1 MVPFSTILTHPGS
14 AHKDEFLACCVLL
27 ATTPCPILRREPTD
41 ADLADPAIAVV
52 DVGHRH
58 EPALN
63 NFDHHQLPADA
74 APTCALS
81 LVLQHLG
88 LYADARA
95 FCEWL
100 EPAEWFDCRGPNV
113 TAQWLGVE
121 RDIVGKMQSPIDGT
135 LLRRFAAA
143 KQLSA
148 GDPLW
153 QIMHFVGTD
162 LLDYVRNLRTRL
174 TFIAQH
180 AQVWTLH
187 ELSAVSDQP
196 SATRELNPQ
205 VSGFPASVSRSE
217 NRGQTPG
224 GQQAA
229 TARSQVSSAVPAVVF
244 LPRTEP
250 LPEDPSAGLDRYV
263 QEQGLDDRVVAVI
276 APDRRSTGYGLSR
289 HRDHPRLDFT
299 RIKAEPDVHFTHQRG
314 FVAKT
319 SATDLQRLRQLL
331 MLAAG

>member
-1 MVPFSTILTHPGS
+1 MLGWERMTPFSTILTHPGS

-27 ATTPCPILRREPTD
+27 AAAPAPILRREPTD
-41 ADLADPAIAVV
+41 ADLADPGIAVV

-88 LYADARA
+88 LYTDARA

-100 EPAEWFDCRGPNV
+100 EPAEWFDCRGANT
-113 TAQWLGVE
+113 TARWLGVE

-143 KQLSA
+143 KQLSP

-162 LLDYVRNLRTRL
+162 LLDYVRNLRSRL
-174 TFIAQH
+174 TFIGQH
-180 AQVWTLH
+180 A
-187 ELSAVSDQP
+187 ELWSLDGLAISP
-196 SATRELNPQ
+196 
-205 VSGFPASVSRSE
+205 E
-217 NRGQTPG
+217 N
-224 GQQAA
+224 
-229 TARSQVSSAVPAVVF
+229 SQVPAVVF
-244 LPRTEP
+244 LPRTDP

-263 QEQGLDDRVVAVI
+263 TEQGLDERVVAVI
-276 APDRRSTGYGLSR
+276 APDRRGGGYGLSR

-299 RIKAEPDVHFTHQRG
+299 RITAEPDVHFAHLRG

-319 SATDLQRLRQLL
+319 SATAPQRLRQLL
-331 MLAAG
+331 LLAAV

>member
-1 MVPFSTILTHPGS
+1 MTPFTTILTHPGS

-27 ATTPCPILRREPTD
+27 ATAPCPILRREPVE

-95 FCEWL
+95 FCDWL

-113 TAQWLGVE
+113 TAKWLGVE

-143 KQLSA
+143 KQLSS

-162 LLDYVRNLRTRL
+162 LLDYVRNLRARL
-174 TFIAQH
+174 TFIGRH
-180 AQVWTLH
+180 AQIWTLDG
-187 ELSAVSDQP
+187 L
-196 SATRELNPQ
+196 TLT
-205 VSGFPASVSRSE
+205 SE
-217 NRGQTPG
+217 NS
-224 GQQAA
+224 QA
-229 TARSQVSSAVPAVVF
+229 PAVVF

-263 QEQGLDDRVVAVI
+263 QEQGLDDSVVAVI

-319 SATDLQRLRQLL
+319 SATDPQRLRQLL
-331 MLAAG
+331 MLAAVSD

>member
-1 MVPFSTILTHPGS
+1 MTPFTTILTHPGS

-27 ATTPCPILRREPTD
+27 ATAPGPILRREPTE
-41 ADLADPAIAVV
+41 ADLADPATAVV

-88 LYADARA
+88 LYTDARA
-95 FCEWL
+95 FCDWL

-148 GDPLW
+148 GDPVW
-153 QIMHFVGTD
+153 EIMRLVGTD
-162 LLDYVRNLRTRL
+162 LLDYLRTLRARL
-174 TFIAQH
+174 TFLAQH
-180 AQVWTLH
+180 AQLWSLDAPLSGA
-187 ELSAVSDQP
+187 EPSAVNSLQASDLKPQT
-196 SATRELNPQ
+196 SGISPQ
-205 VSGFPASVSRSE
+205 VSAS
-217 NRGQTPG
+217 
-224 GQQAA
+224 AHL
-229 TARSQVSSAVPAVVF
+229 VVF
-244 LPRTEP
+244 LPRTDP
-250 LPEDPSAGLDRYV
+250 LPEDPSAGLDRHV
-263 QEQGLDDRVVAVI
+263 LEQGLDGRVVALI
-276 APDRRSTGYGLSR
+276 APDRRGGGYGLSK

-299 RIKAEPDVHFTHQRG
+299 RIKAEPDVHFAHARG
-314 FVAKT
+314 FIAKT
-319 SATDLQRLRQLL
+319 SATDPQRLRQLL
-331 MLAAG
+331 LLAAG

>member
-1 MVPFSTILTHPGS
+1 MSPFSTILTHPGS

-27 ATTPCPILRREPTD
+27 ASSPAPILRREPTE
-41 ADLADPAIAVV
+41 ADLADPAIAVI

-63 NFDHHQLPADA
+63 NFDHHQLPDDA

-88 LYADARA
+88 LYADAKA

-100 EPAEWFDCRGPNV
+100 EPAEWFDCRGPNT
-113 TAQWLGVE
+113 TAKWLGIDRE
-121 RDIVGKMQSPIDGT
+121 IVFKLYSPIDGT

-143 KQLSA
+143 KQHSP
-148 GDPLW
+148 GEPLW
-153 QIMHFVGTD
+153 EMMRLVGTD
-162 LLDYVRNLRTRL
+162 LLDYIRTLRARL
-174 TFIAQH
+174 TFISQH
-180 AQVWTLH
+180 AQLWSLD
-187 ELSAVSDQP
+187 ELAPGD
-196 SATRELNPQ
+196 TPQ
-205 VSGFPASVSRSE
+205 VSGLSASVSRSE

-229 TARSQVSSAVPAVVF
+229 TARSQVSAPAPMVIF
-244 LPRTEP
+244 LPRTDP
-250 LPEDPSAGLDRYV
+250 LPDDPSAGLDRYV
-263 QEQGLDDRVVAVI
+263 EEQGLNDRVVATI
-276 APDRRSTGYGLSR
+276 SPDRRGGGYGLSR

-299 RIKAEPDVHFTHQRG
+299 RIKTEPDVHFAHLRG

-319 SATDLQRLRQLL
+319 SATDPQRLRQLL
-331 MLAAG
+331 MLAAV

>member
-1 MVPFSTILTHPGS
+1 MTPFSTILTHPGS

-27 ATTPCPILRREPTD
+27 ATAPCPILRREPTE
-41 ADLADPAIAVV
+41 ADLADPAMAVV

-113 TAQWLGVE
+113 TAKWLGVE

-143 KQLSA
+143 QQLSP

-162 LLDYVRNLRTRL
+162 LLDYVRNLRARL
-174 TFIAQH
+174 TFIGQH
-180 AQVWTLH
+180 AQVWTLDGLT
-187 ELSAVSDQP
+187 LSA
-196 SATRELNPQ
+196 
-205 VSGFPASVSRSE
+205 E
-217 NRGQTPG
+217 NSQT
-224 GQQAA
+224 
-229 TARSQVSSAVPAVVF
+229 PAVVF

-263 QEQGLDDRVVAVI
+263 QEQGLDDRVVAII
-276 APDRRSTGYGLSR
+276 APDRRSSGYGLSR

-299 RIKAEPDVHFTHQRG
+299 RLKAEPDVHFTRG

-319 SATDLQRLRQLL
+319 SATDPQRLRQLL
-331 MLAAG
+331 LLAAG